1 MSDETTKK
9 RHATTADL
17 KRIIRKRLRRRPE
30 HEHQELNIYAM
41 MDMMTILLVFL
52 IMQFAATS
60 ANIVQS
66 AELQLPMS
74 TSTREARPA
83 IVVTIARNNILVEGR
98 PVMSLR
104 NSIVDP
110 GQKQGGA
117 NGFLILPLH
126 EELNKHRDRLKLIEA
141 RNPRR
146 PFTGDVQIVA
156 DKRIP
161 YRTLIETVYTC
172 GQSEFKNV
180 RFVVLQ
186 TSQERAGG
194 LGDPRRMRDQA
205 R

>member
-1 MSDETTKK
+1 MSEQI
-9 RHATTADL
+9 RRRATTADL
-17 KRIIRKRLRRRPE
+17 KRIIRKRLRRHPE

-66 AELQLPMS
+66 AELQLPTS
-74 TSTREARPA
+74 TSTRDARPA
-83 IVVTIARNNILVEGR
+83 LVVTIAQNNILVEGR

-104 NSIVDP
+104 NSSVDP
-110 GQKQGGA
+110 SQKQGGA
-117 NGFLILPLH
+117 NGFLIMPLQ
-126 EELNKHRDRLKLIEA
+126 EELNKHRDRLKLIA
-141 RNPRR
+141 SRNPQR
-146 PFTGDVQIVA
+146 PFNGEIQIVA

-186 TSQERAGG
+186 TSQEAAGG
-194 LGDPRRMRDQA
+194 LGDQRRMQQRE
-205 R
+205 